1 MQKILQYILPF
12 ELPKGFPDEAT
23 YLLYKK
29 WDEPTR
35 QVQISAITFL
45 TALLYIIFTFLDK
58 SWASEQVQV
67 LMLKRNLF
75 LTTPILL
82 AISFLA
88 YKKRFYTIVVPA
100 LALFPVVSM
109 LSHVYIA
116 SQLGNYFPFVTEG
129 YLAVFWIFVVSG
141 MTFRHALLSASM
153 AAIILIVSGFYI
165 MSDRDLYTMHI
176 FWIFCSFSF
185 GCLGALM
192 FDRSRKAVFMSQQE
206 LHHLAVTDELTGA
219 FNRNHLKSVLSQE
232 MARDIRYDKTF
243 GLLIIDIDNFKNIND
258 TFGHAVGDEVLRK
271 TAQILSASIR
281 SNDTL
286 VRWGGEEF
294 VVIAIEVNETTLKHL
309 CEKLRNKIEENSFG
323 AVEKVTVSIGATL
336 FRKDD
341 TRDALLSRADKALY
355 QAKNEGRNITVSVK

>member
-23 YLLYKK
+23 YRLYKK
-29 WDEPTR
+29 WDEPAR

-45 TALLYIIFTFLDK
+45 TALLYIIFSLLDK

-67 LMLKRNLF
+67 VMLRLNLF
-75 LTTPILL
+75 ITAPILL
-82 AISFLA
+82 AISFIA
-88 YKKRFYTIVVPA
+88 YKKRFYAIVVPA
-100 LALFPVVSM
+100 LTFFPVVSM
-109 LSHVYIA
+109 LSHAYIA
-116 SQLGNYFPFVTEG
+116 SQLDNYVPLVTEG

-141 MTFRHALLSASM
+141 MTFRHALASASM
-153 AAIILIVSGFYI
+153 AASILLVSGFYF
-165 MSDRDLYTMHI
+165 MSDRDLYTMHV

-192 FDRSRKAVFMSQQE
+192 FDRSRKAVFMSQQD
-206 LHHLAVTDELTGA
+206 LHHLAVTDELTGT
-219 FNRNHLKSVLSQE
+219 FNRNHLNNVLAQE

-243 GLLIIDIDNFKNIND
+243 GLLIIDIDHFKNIND
-258 TFGHAVGDEVLRK
+258 SFGHAVGDEVLRK
-271 TAQILSASIR
+271 TAQILSVSIR

-294 VVIAIEVNETTLKHL
+294 VVIAIEVNETALKQL
-309 CEKLRNKIEENSFG
+309 CEKLRNKIEGASFG
-323 AVEKVTVSIGATL
+323 AVDTVTVSIGATL

-355 QAKNEGRNITVSVK
+355 QAKGNGRNTIVSV